1 MAPVGSGDG
10 ADGLT
15 VLSERQ
21 GDDKFRVQ
29 WEHTANSPFVSYV
42 GHFEPNLNQ
51 TQEKAKIFF
60 SFLTRVAPKTMTH
73 RPPCRR
79 HAPPFSTTLT
89 CLRWDLSSHSPSCLT
104 MFCF

>member
-10 ADGLT
+10 ADGLA

-42 GHFEPNLNQ
+42 GHFEPNL
-51 TQEKAKIFF
+51 
-60 SFLTRVAPKTMTH
+60 
-73 RPPCRR
+73 
-79 HAPPFSTTLT
+79 
-89 CLRWDLSSHSPSCLT
+89 
-104 MFCF
+104 